1 MGRERERTPGNVNEQ
16 GREGLGREGNEDG
29 KGWVG
34 NGKERKENRHGNL
47 KERVARGRGRGTGMR
62 RAGYET

>member
-34 NGKERKENRHGNL
+34 NGKEWKGNWHGNL
-47 KERVARGRGRGTGMR
+47 KEGVARGRE
-62 RAGYET
+62 RA